1 MQFAAQHREQGGLAA
16 AVGADEAHALAR
28 VERHAGV
35 VEQHLGA
42 ALEDKL
48 VDSDHEEGRNVGN
61 GGKRRKV
68 ARKSARCSRLGALAG
83 IVAFPAGSARP
94 DGGEA

>member
-1 MQFAAQHREQGGLAA
+1 MQFAAQHGKQRGLAT
-16 AVGADEAHALAR
+16 AVGADKADALAR

-48 VDSDHEEGRNVGN
+48 VDSDHGGDGRLKLETVF
-61 GGKRRKV
+61 RQ
-68 ARKSARCSRLGALAG
+68 AG
-83 IVAFPAGSARP
+83 IVSRRHLKTVAAGYVRP
-94 DGGEA
+94 LVLRDYP